1 MSLNNLNKP
10 SYQAFTISEMC
21 RRRLLQPKKLKVSPA
36 YVGLSNKP
44 ESIEKEKLVAR
55 PETSARARKP
65 KEKRVS
71 PGRPGRPRRFYADTI
86 AMIFEMRQRGMMIKE
101 IAKIFNVTT
110 KNMSNLIIKARNEGF
125 DAFPK
130 RVEK

>member
-1 MSLNNLNKP
+1 MSLNNLNKQ

-44 ESIEKEKLVAR
+44 GSIEKEKLVAR

-71 PGRPGRPRRFYADTI
+71 PGRPRRFYADTI
-86 AMIFEMRQRGMMIKE
+86 AMIFEMRQRGMMVKE

-110 KNMSNLIIKARNEGF
+110 QNMSNLITKARNEGF

-130 RVEK
+130 RVNK

>member
-10 SYQAFTISEMC
+10 GYQAFTISEMC
-21 RRRLLQPKKLKVSPA
+21 RRRLLQPKKLRVSPA

-44 ESIEKEKLVAR
+44 ESIEKEKLVAK
-55 PETSARARKP
+55 PETTAKVKKVEVKKAK
-65 KEKRVS
+65 V
-71 PGRPGRPRRFYADTI
+71 GRPRRFYADTI
-86 AMIFEMRQRGMMIKE
+86 AMIFEMRQSGMMIKE
-101 IAKIFNVTT
+101 IAKMFNVTT
-110 KNMSNLIIKARNEGF
+110 KNMSHLIIKARNEGF